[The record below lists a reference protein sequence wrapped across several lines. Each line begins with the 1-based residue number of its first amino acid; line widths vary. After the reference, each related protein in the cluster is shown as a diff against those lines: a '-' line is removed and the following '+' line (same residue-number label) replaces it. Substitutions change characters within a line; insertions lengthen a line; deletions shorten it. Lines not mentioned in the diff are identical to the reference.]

1 MISKNQLKE
10 YVNSGYDVP
19 EIAEMISVDEKDL
32 LKFYIDCYIKDFRS
46 FPLEKAITNP
56 LLTKELE
63 NTSVLQIS
71 IKYNVS
77 ITAIQRLMRIYNL
90 YKPALKDIL
99 TPEVLFAHFVEQN
112 MSERE
117 IADKYSCSVKTVKNL
132 KKKYGIDRKNRMEY
146 HNLTEIDFIA
156 KIHIEYGFS
165 NAQIARMLRVSP
177 CIVYR
182 LLSDYEKLHPEF
194 SNTVFRSVSPLYRNI
209 NNLLFEKVEPTVL
222 FELLQSHTLTQI
234 AEIYELIPIGYAKY
248 KFGSE
253 EWLEAVRQ
261 NYTNDEIIKL
271 FHIPVATF
279 NRLSGKCGSN
289 SCNRKA
295 DPDIVRYLYLE
306 KHLSTPE
313 ISEILKLPVSAIKE
327 CRQKNNIH
335 SPRQIDY
342 SRLLPADEFF
352 ELYVNED
359 LTLMQISEVT
369 SFNMKVILALLK
381 KYGKQHPE
389 MLSRKAGGASKERVD
404 YLKKQF
410 RYNKSSKA
418 ETKE

>member
-10 YVNSGYDVP
+10 YVNSGYNVS
-19 EIAEMISVDEKDL
+19 EIAEMISVDEKEL
-32 LKFYIDCYIKDFRS
+32 LKFYIDCYTKDFRS
-46 FPLEKAITNP
+46 FPLEKAISKQ
-56 LLTKELE
+56 LLAKELK
-63 NTSVLQIS
+63 NASVLQIS

-77 ITAIQRLMRIYNL
+77 NTAIQRLMRIYNL

-99 TPEVLFAHFVEQN
+99 TPEVLFAHFVEQY

-117 IADKYSCSVKTVKNL
+117 IADKYSCSVETVKSL
-132 KKKYGIDRKNRMEY
+132 KKKYGIDNADRLEY
-146 HNLTEIDFIA
+146 HNLNEIDFIA

-165 NAQIARMLRVSP
+165 TPQIAQMLRVRP

-182 LLSDYEKLHPEF
+182 LLSDYKKLHPEF
-194 SNTVFRSVSPLYRNI
+194 SNDVFCSVSPLYRNI
-209 NNLLFEKVEPTVL
+209 NNLLLEKVEPTVL
-222 FELLQSHTLTQI
+222 FELLHNHTLTQI

-253 EWLEAVRQ
+253 EWFEAVKQ
-261 NYTNDEIIKL
+261 NYTNNEIIKL

-279 NRLSGKCGSN
+279 KRLSGKYGNN
-289 SCNRKA
+289 SYNRKA

-306 KHLSTPE
+306 KHLSTPK
-313 ISEILKLPVSAIKE
+313 IAEILKLPVSAIKV
-327 CRQKNNIH
+327 CRRKNNIH
-335 SPRQIDY
+335 LPKKIDY

-352 ELYVNED
+352 ELYINED

-369 SFNMKVILALLK
+369 SFNIKVILALLK
-381 KYGKQHPE
+381 EYGKQYPE
-389 MLSRKAGGASKERVD
+389 MLSRNAGGASKERVD

-410 RYNKSSKA
+410 RYNNASKA
-418 ETKE
+418 ETLE

>member
-19 EIAEMISVDEKDL
+19 EIAEMISADEKDL

-46 FPLEKAITNP
+46 FPLEKAITKP

-165 NAQIARMLRVSP
+165 NAQIARMLRAN
-177 CIVYR
+177 CGNLRAYTDR
-182 LLSDYEKLHPEF
+182 LRK
-194 SNTVFRSVSPLYRNI
+194 I
-209 NNLLFEKVEPTVL
+209 
-222 FELLQSHTLTQI
+222 QI
-234 AEIYELIPIGYAKY
+234 
-248 KFGSE
+248 
-253 EWLEAVRQ
+253 RQ
-261 NYTNDEIIKL
+261 RRM
-271 FHIPVATF
+271 A
-279 NRLSGKCGSN
+279 
-289 SCNRKA
+289 
-295 DPDIVRYLYLE
+295 
-306 KHLSTPE
+306 
-313 ISEILKLPVSAIKE
+313 
-327 CRQKNNIH
+327 
-335 SPRQIDY
+335 
-342 SRLLPADEFF
+342 
-352 ELYVNED
+352 
-359 LTLMQISEVT
+359 
-369 SFNMKVILALLK
+369 
-381 KYGKQHPE
+381 
-389 MLSRKAGGASKERVD
+389 
-404 YLKKQF
+404 
-410 RYNKSSKA
+410 
-418 ETKE
+418 